1 MNVDNQI
8 YSELGFQ
15 NDNVS
20 QIDRIEASTK
30 INLKDLLKK
39 ITQNYHI

>member
-1 MNVDNQI
+1 MYYEI
-8 YSELGFQ
+8 EFQ

-20 QIDRIEASTK
+20 QIDRIEAITK